1 MEKEDQV
8 AILKKR
14 FNQNMARHPATTWA
28 LVEEA
33 LLNNEKLFSSILK
46 MEETQGEPDVVRFAH
61 LPGELY
67 YVDCSSESPKG
78 RRSICYDQA
87 ALNKRKKNKPTSS
100 AEQIASELG
109 IELLTEVDY
118 VFLQT
123 IAHFDEKTSSW
134 LHTPKE
140 IRELGGAIFGDKRF
154 GRTFIYHNAADSY
167 YSVRGFRGKILIENK

>member
-46 MEETQGEPDVVRFAH
+46 MEETQGEPDVVRFSH

-87 ALNKRKKNKPTSS
+87 ALNKRKKNKRKKVNSFIHS
-100 AEQIASELG
+100 HLVLFHDEL
-109 IELLTEVDY
+109 
-118 VFLQT
+118 
-123 IAHFDEKTSSW
+123 
-134 LHTPKE
+134 
-140 IRELGGAIFGDKRF
+140 
-154 GRTFIYHNAADSY
+154 
-167 YSVRGFRGKILIENK
+167 YSLNSQHQGFRNMLQMHQPLHPKLHEHGHFGQ